1 MNGLTTPDILTVSAT
16 PVLDSIISKVGDS
29 PFLQGLKRH
38 PSLEK
43 YLQFNF
49 SEVQEDAF
57 TSLPIYH
64 WESKVE
70 RAEIDDLGAE
80 CLAWAALAEMKGN
93 VLAKG
98 ILPQEYKDQPALVD
112 FFSKKIQS
120 RSREML
126 KGYIQLEE
134 VLRSRAQNG
143 VLRDSNDI
151 KLFQFMRRGVRS
163 HKALVASLYLAHELD
178 TPISDRYVI
187 PLGVFRED
195 RKKGLFQESTQA
207 FSCFRP

>member
-1 MNGLTTPDILTVSAT
+1 MNGLTTPDILASSLV
-16 PVLDSIISKVGDS
+16 PVLDSVITKVGDS
-29 PFLQGLKRH
+29 PVLQRLKSHSFLER
-38 PSLEK
+38 

-49 SEVQEDAF
+49 PEVQEDAF

-80 CLAWAALAEMKGN
+80 CLAWAALVEMKGN

-112 FFSKKIQS
+112 FFSQKIQS

-163 HKALVASLYLAHELD
+163 HKALVASLYLVHELD

-195 RKKGLFQESTQA
+195 RKKDFV
-207 FSCFRP
+207 R